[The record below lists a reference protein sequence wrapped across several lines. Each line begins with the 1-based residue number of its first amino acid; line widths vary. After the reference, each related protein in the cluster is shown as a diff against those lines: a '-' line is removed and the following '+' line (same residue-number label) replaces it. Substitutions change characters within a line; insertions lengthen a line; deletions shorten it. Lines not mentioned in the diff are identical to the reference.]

1 MKRAHFIGR
10 ALPGLMLFALFSSPA
25 MADVFPGSSGR
36 YLTGADLAG
45 LGCNT
50 LWVARNEIYARNGY
64 CFRTRRAIRYF
75 GNAGCWTR
83 NPPLNRFERANVARI
98 KARERALGCRVAG
111 GVAAPPP
118 PPAGVA
124 PPPPAAGG
132 LWNMSC
138 QQLWVARNSIYKRN
152 GYCFRTRRAI
162 NYFGNAGCWTRNPR
176 LSRWEQRQV
185 DAIRRVERA
194 KGCR

>member
-1 MKRAHFIGR
+1 MRHRIRTLSGIVVLAAAF
-10 ALPGLMLFALFSSPA
+10 LLQVPA
-25 MADVFPGSSGR
+25 ATADIFPGSSNR
-36 YLTGADLAG
+36 YLSDRELAG
-45 LGCNT
+45 LTCND

-64 CFRTRRAIRYF
+64 CFRTRRAINYF

-83 NPPLNRFERANVARI
+83 NPPLNRIERANIARI
-98 KARERALGCRVAG
+98 QAWERRLGCRGGRAG
-111 GVAAPPP
+111 RRGGAMP
-118 PPAGVA
+118 

-132 LWNMSC
+132 GNLWNRSC
-138 QQLWVARNSIYKRN
+138 QDLWVMRNSIYKRN

-162 NYFGNAGCWTRNPR
+162 NYFGNAGCWTTSPR
-176 LSRWEQRQV
+176 LSPAEQRLV